1 MRENIYSLI
10 KMINEGEVTAYK
22 VFKISGVSQIQI
34 SNLKNGKILIDN
46 IAFKTAEA
54 LNQAYLEIRNIK

>member
-1 MRENIYSLI
+1 MRENIDSLF
-10 KMINEGEVTAYK
+10 KMINDGEVTAYK

-34 SNLKNGKILIDN
+34 SNIKKGKILIDN

-54 LNQAYLEIRNIK
+54 LNKAYLDIRKDE

>member
-1 MRENIYSLI
+1 
-10 KMINEGEVTAYK
+10 MINEGEVTAYK

-34 SNLKNGKILIDN
+34 SNIKNGKILIDN

-54 LNQAYLEIRNIK
+54 LNQAYLEISNT

>member
-1 MRENIYSLI
+1 MRENINSLI
-10 KMINEGEVTAYK
+10 NMINEGEVTAYK

-34 SNLKNGKILIDN
+34 SKLRNKKIQIDN

-54 LNQAYLEIRNIK
+54 LSETYVALKREM